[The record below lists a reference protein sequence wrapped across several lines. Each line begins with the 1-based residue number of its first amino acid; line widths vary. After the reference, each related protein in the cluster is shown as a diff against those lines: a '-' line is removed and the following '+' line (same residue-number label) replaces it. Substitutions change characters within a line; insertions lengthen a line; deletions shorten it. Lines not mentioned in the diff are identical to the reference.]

1 MRSRLWS
8 GSLALF
14 QHSEAVLQE
23 RSVCF
28 RDLVQL
34 VKLLL
39 FRPSKRMLDFITE
52 AGHTPLQSRVLEV
65 ALDSEWPVHTPV

>member
-1 MRSRLWS
+1 M
-8 GSLALF
+8 
-14 QHSEAVLQE
+14 
-23 RSVCF
+23 CF

-39 FRPSKRMLDFITE
+39 FRPSKKMLDFITE

-65 ALDSEWPVHTPV
+65 ALDSEWPIHTPV